1 MVTEETTCVEEAEAA
16 IEDVIKVV
24 VEAETGAGS
33 FIKVEEEAGAEDAI
47 NADRLVTLDEGFNG
61 LVLLLEDTGISFKL
75 LDIGITCGVEILELD
90 RE

>member
-1 MVTEETTCVEEAEAA
+1 VVTEETTCVEEAEAA

-33 FIKVEEEAGAEDAI
+33 VIKVGEVEAGAEDAI

-75 LDIGITCGVEILELD
+75 LDMGMT
-90 RE
+90 